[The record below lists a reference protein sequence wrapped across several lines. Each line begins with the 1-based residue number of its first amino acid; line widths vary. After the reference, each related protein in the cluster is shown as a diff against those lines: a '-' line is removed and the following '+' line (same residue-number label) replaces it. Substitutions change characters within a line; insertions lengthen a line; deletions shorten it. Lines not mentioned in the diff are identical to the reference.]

1 MYRKGIPLQLGL
13 KTWIFTHL
21 GILINSDFK
30 LYNNGYELEEYYFC
44 NHKLSLYIYS
54 STLKMKTYYINNGGE
69 NAGPFTIEQLQSQ
82 LVLKE
87 TLVWSNGMDAWK
99 SADTFP
105 ELQQLFYK
113 TADERTEKKS
123 AYIDDVATT
132 NSATILGLKKSYFY
146 LVVLLALVFGGI
158 GILKYIQQS
167 KQAILDERNKET
179 QFGNAQVEIQQKEAN
194 QDRIQQEIEKRI
206 QSQNN
211 AKYRKDTITARIE
224 EVKNLLVQ
232 NKEDLIYLKEEK
244 QNAENFKL
252 LRSEEGK
259 QEQIDAA
266 QVEIENKIR
275 TVDALDNEL
284 NRLYLELETIH

>member
-1 MYRKGIPLQLGL
+1 
-13 KTWIFTHL
+13 
-21 GILINSDFK
+21 
-30 LYNNGYELEEYYFC
+30 
-44 NHKLSLYIYS
+44 
-54 STLKMKTYYINNGGE
+54 MKTYYINNGGE
-69 NAGPFTIEQLQSQ
+69 NAGPFTIEQLQFQ

-87 TLVWSNGMDAWK
+87 TLVWSNGMVAWK
-99 SADTFP
+99 PAATFP

-113 TADERTEKKS
+113 TADESTEKKS
-123 AYIDDVATT
+123 AYTEDVATT
-132 NSATILGLKKSYFY
+132 KSATILGLKKSYFY
-146 LVVLLALVFGGI
+146 LGVLLTFVFIGI

-232 NKEDLIYLKEEK
+232 NKQDLVYLKEEK

>member
-1 MYRKGIPLQLGL
+1 MEGL
-13 KTWIFTHL
+13 
-21 GILINSDFK
+21 
-30 LYNNGYELEEYYFC
+30 C
-44 NHKLSLYIYS
+44 
-54 STLKMKTYYINNGGE
+54 
-69 NAGPFTIEQLQSQ
+69 
-82 LVLKE
+82 
-87 TLVWSNGMDAWK
+87 
-99 SADTFP
+99 
-105 ELQQLFYK
+105 
-113 TADERTEKKS
+113 
-123 AYIDDVATT
+123 
-132 NSATILGLKKSYFY
+132 TILGLKKSYFY
-146 LVVLLALVFGGI
+146 LVVLLAFVFAGI

-224 EVKNLLVQ
+224 EVKNLLIQ
-232 NKEDLIYLKEEK
+232 NKQDLVYLKEEK

-266 QVEIENKIR
+266 QCTLQGTSICGHVCQFCI
-275 TVDALDNEL
+275 LCL
-284 NRLYLELETIH
+284 LQ